1 MMQNN
6 RKKLDLTM
14 FTSISIDKL
23 YEGPLIELYSSLS
36 TIADMYGFEFIMT
49 PIGIISNER
58 DFDIA
63 IKVLKRS
70 VMCN

>member
-1 MMQNN
+1 MKKK

-14 FTSISIDKL
+14 FTSITTDKL
-23 YEGPLIELYSSLS
+23 HEVPLIELYPSLS
-36 TIADMYGFEFIMT
+36 TISDMYGFDFIMT
-49 PIGIISNER
+49 PLVIIAREG

-63 IKVLKRS
+63 VKVLKRS

>member
-14 FTSISIDKL
+14 FTSISVDKL
-23 YEGPLIELYSSLS
+23 YQQPLTELYPSLS
-36 TIADMYGFEFIMT
+36 TIADMYGLEFIFT
-49 PIGIISNER
+49 PIGIVSKER

>member
-1 MMQNN
+1 MKEK

-14 FTSISIDKL
+14 FTSITTDKL
-23 YEGPLIELYSSLS
+23 HEVPLIELYPSLS
-36 TIADMYGFEFIMT
+36 TIADMYGFDFIMT
-49 PIGIISNER
+49 PLGIISREG

-63 IKVLKRS
+63 VKVLKRS